1 MTLRIELDRVIGKE
15 AVDASLKMAQDV
27 TPETVANT
35 IFRGI
40 NALFVKHFQDLN
52 ASRPN
57 KLGGKRTSYWMEAA
71 KATRTSSEGGTV
83 VTTVAKVGVR
93 RHLLGGPPITPKGT
107 SEITGRAIK
116 FLTIPI
122 HPSAHGRTVGQ
133 LRAQGVNLYP
143 AGGALRQQIGDKR
156 SESDPK
162 LYALA
167 KRTKAAQPDPS
178 VIPTVDEIARAADE
192 ALNELREA
200 IKDG

>member
-1 MTLRIELDRVIGKE
+1 MTLRIELDRIVGKE
-15 AVDASLKMAQDV
+15 AVDASLKMAQGITPDDV
-27 TPETVANT
+27 AGT
-35 IFRGI
+35 IQGGVKQV
-40 NALFVKHFQDLN
+40 FVDHFLKLN

-57 KLGGKRTSYWMEAA
+57 KLGGKRTNYWDEAA
-71 KATRTSSEGGTV
+71 GETYVSVSGSDV
-83 VTTVAKVGVR
+83 VVQVRQVGVR

-133 LRAQGVNLYP
+133 LRAQGINLYP

-167 KRTKAAQPDPS
+167 RRTKAAQPDPS

>member
-1 MTLRIELDRVIGKE
+1 MTLRIELDRIIGKE
-15 AVDASLKMAQDV
+15 AVDASLKMAEGITADDV
-27 TPETVANT
+27 AGT
-35 IFRGI
+35 IQGGVKQV
-40 NALFVKHFQDLN
+40 FVDHFLKLN

-57 KLGGKRTSYWMEAA
+57 KLGGKRTNYWDEAA
-71 KATRTSSEGGTV
+71 GETYVSVSGSDV
-83 VTTVAKVGVR
+83 VVQVRQVGVR

-143 AGGALRQQIGDKR
+143 AGGAIRQQIGDKR
-156 SESDPK
+156 ADSDPK
-162 LYALA
+162 LFALA
-167 KRTKAAQPDPS
+167 RRTKAAQPDPS